1 MHAICCTFKAM
12 DEHYEASLF
21 WANRGLYITFKTS
34 KVFPSLA
41 TETMFLPYMIQKKI
55 LRSENTK

>member
-1 MHAICCTFKAM
+1 M

-41 TETMFLPYMIQKKI
+41 TETVSSLHDTEEN
-55 LRSENTK
+55 SEVRKHNIATVIKST

>member
-1 MHAICCTFKAM
+1 M

-41 TETMFLPYMIQKKI
+41 TETVSSLHDTEENSEVRSYSYKI
-55 LRSENTK
+55 NIERTVA

>member
-1 MHAICCTFKAM
+1 M

-41 TETMFLPYMIQKKI
+41 TETLAVSSLHDTEENSEVIKHKI
-55 LRSENTK
+55 ATVIKST

>member
-1 MHAICCTFKAM
+1 M

-34 KVFPSLA
+34 NKSFSFSSYGNTVSSLHDTEENSEVRKHKIA
-41 TETMFLPYMIQKKI
+41 TVIKST
-55 LRSENTK
+55 

>member
-1 MHAICCTFKAM
+1 M

-21 WANRGLYITFKTS
+21 WANWGLYITFKTS

-41 TETMFLPYMIQKKI
+41 TETLFLPYMIQKKI

>member
-1 MHAICCTFKAM
+1 M

-21 WANRGLYITFKTS
+21 WANRGCITS

-41 TETMFLPYMIQKKI
+41 TETLAVSSLHDTEENSEVIKHKI
-55 LRSENTK
+55 ATVIKST

>member
-1 MHAICCTFKAM
+1 M

-41 TETMFLPYMIQKKI
+41 TETVSSLHDTEENSEVRKHKI
-55 LRSENTK
+55 ATVIKST